1 MDSARLSC
9 VLDKGNVVNLPT
21 ADGMRNI
28 DIDLGRR
35 CRVVQTCMKIA
46 SRLKKV
52 RLELN
57 VSLHVD
63 RPHRCSELLKPRNK
77 LLLH

>member
-9 VLDKGNVVNLPT
+9 VLDKGNVVNLP
-21 ADGMRNI
+21 AAHRVRNT

-35 CRVVQTCMKIA
+35 CRVVQTRMKIA
-46 SRLKKV
+46 SRFKKMGLK
-52 RLELN
+52 LN

-63 RPHRCSELLKPRNK
+63 SPHRCSELLKPRNK